1 MYTYVEIYRY
11 SFFLLRIDQIRKKD
25 NLCSQIIVRYS
36 EVELGV
42 KIKKSLNFYFT
53 FFFSKNQIQSS
64 TSSRKQRPS
73 LVDITMPNTATGEF
87 SLIKHTTWLTLT
99 TFPLKLS
106 S

>member
-53 FFFSKNQIQSS
+53 FFF
-64 TSSRKQRPS
+64 
-73 LVDITMPNTATGEF
+73 
-87 SLIKHTTWLTLT
+87 
-99 TFPLKLS
+99 
-106 S
+106 